1 HAPLPCPGRGARPS
15 APPRPRPG
23 FQPPLF
29 PAFRAAGSPG
39 RHPDHGHRARRGPT
53 GPGDARPHVAGATPR
68 CAGHPHTPSPSV
80 FTQVRGGEWPPAGR
94 PGGGTEATRTRHPRP
109 LHPLSGRPAAHDPPP
124 PAPSPA
130 VAAGLNPHP
139 VGRRTRV
146 GRPTPALPAPLL
158 PA

>member
-1 HAPLPCPGRGARPS
+1 LPGGREPRP
-15 APPRPRPG
+15 PPRPRPPG
-23 FQPPLF
+23 PERPDRPRGCAPP
-29 PAFRAAGSPG
+29 R
-39 RHPDHGHRARRGPT
+39 RRGDAAVRRAPPHPLT
-53 GPGDARPHVAGATPR
+53 LRVHPG
-68 CAGHPHTPSPSV
+68 
-80 FTQVRGGEWPPAGR
+80 QGGEWPPAGR

-124 PAPSPA
+124 PAHSPA